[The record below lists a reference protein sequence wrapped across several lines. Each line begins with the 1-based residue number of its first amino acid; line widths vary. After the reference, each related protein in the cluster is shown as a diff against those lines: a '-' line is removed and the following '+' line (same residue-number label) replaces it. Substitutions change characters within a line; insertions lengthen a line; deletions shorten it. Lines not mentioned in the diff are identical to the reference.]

1 MARLIGNACRFCRRE
16 GIKLMLKGT
25 RCDTAKCPMERD
37 TRNKPPGHH
46 AWRRG
51 KNSSF
56 AVRLREKQKVKRYY
70 GVSERQFRRLFA
82 EAERSYD
89 NTGLAMLQLLERRLD
104 NVLFKAGLAVSRKA
118 ARQAIAHGH
127 IYLDGR
133 RMDRPGHIV
142 QPGNRI
148 SISPREKSLKFV
160 REQLGQD
167 GPRTVPGGWLSV
179 DPAKLEAVVNA
190 LPTRDDVL
198 IPVEEHLIV
207 EFCSR

>member
-1 MARLIGNACRFCRRE
+1 MARLIGKACRFCRRE

-37 TRNKPPGHH
+37 ARNKPPGQH

-70 GVSERQFRRLFA
+70 GLSERQFRRLFA
-82 EAERSYD
+82 EAEGSRD

-104 NVLFKAGLAVSRKA
+104 NVVFKAGFAVSRKA

-127 IYLDGR
+127 VHLNGR
-133 RMDRPGHIV
+133 RIDRAGYVVSPGE
-142 QPGNRI
+142 RI
-148 SISPREKSLKFV
+148 GVSPREKSRKFI
-160 REQLGQD
+160 REQLGPD
-167 GPRTVPGGWLSV
+167 GPRALAGEWLAV
-179 DPAKLEAVVNA
+179 DSSRLEALVNA
-190 LPTRDDVL
+190 LPTRDEL
-198 IPVEEHLIV
+198 KIPVEEHLIV